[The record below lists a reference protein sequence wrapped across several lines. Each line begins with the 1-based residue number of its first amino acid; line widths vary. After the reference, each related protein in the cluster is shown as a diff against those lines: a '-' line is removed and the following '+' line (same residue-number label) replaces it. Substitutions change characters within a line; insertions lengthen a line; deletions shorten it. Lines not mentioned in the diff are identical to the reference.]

1 MGAQQYIST
10 LRDTPYSSDTLILPT
25 MISFKH
31 PNPFRPSSRPTS
43 PNPPSRSEPAM
54 VLERTSR
61 PLTKLSFGG
70 FKRSSSSISVSSP
83 LPTPLVQDGSYLQAL
98 SLKLSEAVSKAMVQP
113 TGPVPVGELVGGR
126 RPIPTGRGRA
136 LGLLIASELKAC
148 QNNPHLHKAI
158 LRSLHRPLSVLLSN
172 LSALLL
178 PLLSSPAF
186 LSSPAPTVQAPN
198 PNATQLHALAAA
210 GFAGELLESFD
221 EMSLGLDNDARGDGL
236 KAIREG
242 LVSLIGRVVNPL
254 IAAIQ
259 SELVPLLE
267 SLENP
272 VAVAV
277 PKTGTKALHPSIV
290 SLQALM
296 PVYARALVRYTT
308 TLPSQ
313 TTLATFLISII
324 WRALVAFANRPQV
337 KPTSS
342 LGLPQSTP
350 LTKRQRAT
358 SGNTS
363 PVTPSPTRFA
373 LKLPP
378 SRPSSPPNT
387 SVTPSAAADA
397 RVLCELMILLPRPFA
412 ECAATRVAREA
423 VDEALSDLLALAT
436 LLENIDNPLFKV
448 GKPHEAIL
456 EEIERI
462 TSDLPTLIALPVL
475 LRSCSGLTNESPS
488 IPPVSSIVNV
498 SEDEYRKN
506 CLSGFGRAEQCGSII
521 GHSVLDFLHVQGG
534 LHSLVAQWLANRVDV
549 VDH

>member
-1 MGAQQYIST
+1 
-10 LRDTPYSSDTLILPT
+10 

-31 PNPFRPSSRPTS
+31 PNLFRPNSPPTS
-43 PNPPSRSEPAM
+43 PNPPSRSEPVM

-61 PLTKLSFGG
+61 PLTKLSFSG
-70 FKRSSSSISVSSP
+70 FKRTSSSMSVSSP
-83 LPTPLVQDGSYLQAL
+83 PPAPLVQDGSYLQAL
-98 SLKLSEAVSKAMVQP
+98 GLKLSEAVSKAMVQP

-126 RPIPTGRGRA
+126 RPIPAGRGRA

-148 QNNPHLHKAI
+148 QNNPQLHKAI

-272 VAVAV
+272 VAVTV

-296 PVYARALVRYTT
+296 PVYARALARYTT

-337 KPTSS
+337 KPSQPTSP
-342 LGLPQSTP
+342 LGSPQLTP
-350 LTKRQRAT
+350 LSKRQRAT
-358 SGNTS
+358 SDNTS
-363 PVTPSPTRFA
+363 LVTPSPTRFA

-378 SRPSSPPNT
+378 SRPSSPPNI

-397 RVLCELMILLPRPFA
+397 RALHELMVLLPRPFA
-412 ECAATRVAREA
+412 ECDATRVAREA
-423 VDEALSDLLALAT
+423 VDEALSDLTDLAT
-436 LLENIDNPLFKV
+436 LLENIVNPLFKV
-448 GKPHEAIL
+448 GKSRETIL
-456 EEIERI
+456 EEIERM
-462 TSDLPTLIALPVL
+462 TADLPTLIVLPVL
-475 LRSCSGLTNESPS
+475 LRSYSRVTNESPP
-488 IPPVSSIVNV
+488 IPPVSSIINV
-498 SEDEYRKN
+498 SEDGYRKN
-506 CLSGFGRAEQCGSII
+506 CLSGFGRAEQCSSIV
-521 GHSVLDFLHVQGG
+521 GHSVLDFLHIQGG
-534 LHSLVAQWLANRVDV
+534 LQSLVAQWLANRVDV

>member
-1 MGAQQYIST
+1 
-10 LRDTPYSSDTLILPT
+10 

-31 PNPFRPSSRPTS
+31 PNPFRPNSRPTS
-43 PNPPSRSEPAM
+43 PNSPSRLEPAM
-54 VLERTSR
+54 VPERTSR
-61 PLTKLSFGG
+61 PLTKLSFSS
-70 FKRSSSSISVSSP
+70 FKRPSSSTPIPSP
-83 LPTPLVQDGSYLQAL
+83 PPTLLVQDGSYLQAL
-98 SLKLSEAVSKAMVQP
+98 SLKLSEAVSKAMMQP
-113 TGPVPVGELVGGR
+113 TGPALVGELLGGR
-126 RPIPTGRGRA
+126 RPIPAGRGRA

-148 QNNPHLHKAI
+148 QNNSHLHKAI

-186 LSSPAPTVQAPN
+186 LSLPAPTVQAPN
-198 PNATQLHALAAA
+198 PNTTQLHALAAA

-221 EMSLGLDNDARGDGL
+221 EMSLGLDNDARGDKL

-254 IAAIQ
+254 IAGIQ

-277 PKTGTKALHPSIV
+277 PKTGTKAPVHPSII

-296 PVYARALVRYTT
+296 PVYARALARYTT

-324 WRALVAFANRPQV
+324 WRTLVAFANRPRV
-337 KPTSS
+337 KPSPPTSP
-342 LGLPQSTP
+342 LGSPQLIP
-350 LTKRQRAT
+350 LTKRQRAI
-358 SGNTS
+358 SGNT
-363 PVTPSPTRFA
+363 PPPTRFT

-378 SRPSSPPNT
+378 SRPSSPPNI

-397 RVLCELMILLPRPFA
+397 RALLELMILLPRPSA
-412 ECAATRVAREA
+412 GCDATRVAREA
-423 VDEALSDLLALAT
+423 VDEALSDLTALVT
-436 LLENIDNPLFKV
+436 LLENIDNPLFNI
-448 GKPHEAIL
+448 GESSEAIL
-456 EEIERI
+456 EGLERI
-462 TSDLPTLIALPVL
+462 TADLPTLIALPVL
-475 LRSCSGLTNESPS
+475 LRGHSRVTTESPFIPS
-488 IPPVSSIVNV
+488 IPSIINV
-498 SEDEYRKN
+498 SEGEYRKS
-506 CLSGFGRAEQCGSII
+506 CLSGFGRAEQCGNII
-521 GHSVLDFLHVQGG
+521 GHNVLDFLHVQGDSQ
-534 LHSLVAQWLANRVDV
+534 SLVAQWLANRLDV

>member
-1 MGAQQYIST
+1 M
-10 LRDTPYSSDTLILPT
+10 
-25 MISFKH
+25 
-31 PNPFRPSSRPTS
+31 
-43 PNPPSRSEPAM
+43 
-54 VLERTSR
+54 
-61 PLTKLSFGG
+61 
-70 FKRSSSSISVSSP
+70 SVSSP
-83 LPTPLVQDGSYLQAL
+83 PPTPLVQDGSYLQAL

-126 RPIPTGRGRA
+126 RPIPAGRGRA

-186 LSSPAPTVQAPN
+186 LSSLAPTVQAPN

-221 EMSLGLDNDARGDGL
+221 EMSLGLDNDVKGDGL

-267 SLENP
+267 SLENL
-272 VAVAV
+272 VAVTV

-296 PVYARALVRYTT
+296 PVYARALARYTT

-337 KPTSS
+337 KPFQPT
-342 LGLPQSTP
+342 LGSPQLIP

-378 SRPSSPPNT
+378 SRPASPPNI

-397 RVLCELMILLPRPFA
+397 RALHELMVLLPRPFA
-412 ECAATRVAREA
+412 ECDATRVAREA
-423 VDEALSDLLALAT
+423 VDEALSDLTALAT
-436 LLENIDNPLFKV
+436 LLENIDNPLSKV
-448 GKPHEAIL
+448 GKSGEAIL

-462 TSDLPTLIALPVL
+462 TADLPTLIALPVL
-475 LRSCSGLTNESPS
+475 LRSDSRVTNESPS
-488 IPPVSSIVNV
+488 FSPVSSIINV

-506 CLSGFGRAEQCGSII
+506 CLSGFGRAEQCSSIV
-521 GHSVLDFLHVQGG
+521 GHSVLDFLRVQGG
-534 LHSLVAQWLANRVDV
+534 LQSLVAQWLANRVDV